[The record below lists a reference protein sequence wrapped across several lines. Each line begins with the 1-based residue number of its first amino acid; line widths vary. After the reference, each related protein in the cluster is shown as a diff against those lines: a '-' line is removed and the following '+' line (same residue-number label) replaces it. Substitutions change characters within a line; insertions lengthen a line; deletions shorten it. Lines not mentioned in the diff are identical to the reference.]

1 MDEEETEEE
10 TEEES
15 SDEEMEEEDPEEE
28 STDEDSSDDMSESEP
43 EGETREAPEG
53 EPVEMPVEEPVVT
66 EIDPGVQIP
75 TLHVEEELGQE
86 DRGVQARDIHMIIP
100 PIFEP
105 LSPYYS
111 PLPTE
116 PVESM
121 SPFTESIF
129 AALGEE
135 HIPYDTATSAPLL
148 PPSIPVSPLSLPIP
162 SLPPSPVLPPL
173 PPVDLGE
180 LLVPASLL
188 TASSMDN
195 ARLTGRNEELRR
207 LVDELIER
215 VARPQGGGSSL
226 PFGLVPGLVRIEADA
241 HAQLRQ
247 LASTSDGM
255 VPLRAVVPIVTAL
268 MDQVRDLARP

>member
-1 MDEEETEEE
+1 MKQDRESLSEDQYIDVDEEETEEE

-28 STDEDSSDDMSESEP
+28 STDEDSSDDMSASEP

-53 EPVEMPVEEPVVT
+53 EPIEMPVEEPVVT

-86 DRGVQARDIHMIIP
+86 DRRVQARDIHMIIP

-135 HIPYDTATSAPLL
+135 HIPYDTNYLSTITSSIHTNIPLIFTH
-148 PPSIPVSPLSLPIP
+148 PISTPITSISTTPSRGPRRVVSSCFPC
-162 SLPPSPVLPPL
+162 
-173 PPVDLGE
+173 
-180 LLVPASLL
+180 
-188 TASSMDN
+188 
-195 ARLTGRNEELRR
+195 
-207 LVDELIER
+207 
-215 VARPQGGGSSL
+215 
-226 PFGLVPGLVRIEADA
+226 
-241 HAQLRQ
+241 
-247 LASTSDGM
+247 
-255 VPLRAVVPIVTAL
+255 
-268 MDQVRDLARP
+268 

>member
-1 MDEEETEEE
+1 MDEEETE
-10 TEEES
+10 EEES

-66 EIDPGVQIP
+66 EIDPEVQIP
-75 TLHVEEELGQE
+75 TLHVEAELGQE
-86 DRGVQARDIHMIIP
+86 DGGVQARDIHMIIP

-135 HIPYDTATSAPLL
+135 HIPYETATSAPLL
-148 PPSIPVSPLSLPIP
+148 PPSMPVSPLSFPIP
-162 SLPPSPVLPPL
+162 SLPPSPALPP
-173 PPVDLGE
+173 PPPMDLGE

-215 VARPQGGGSSL
+215 VARPRGGGSSIPYGSDPSL
-226 PFGLVPGLVRIEADA
+226 IRMEADTY
-241 HAQLRQ
+241 AQLRQ

-255 VPLRAVVPIVTAL
+255 VPLGTVVLIFTAL
-268 MDQVRDLARP
+268 MEQVRDLSRP